1 LGIANL
7 NRLQKKM
14 NKGLLTM
21 KKPLLIAV
29 VLLVA
34 LLGSI
39 FGIKQ
44 WQQFSMQAGMGQ
56 AFPPTMVA
64 ATEVIQE
71 NWVPTLRAV
80 GSLDAT
86 NGINVAAEVGGIIKE
101 IVFTSGEQV
110 EQGTILIR
118 LDDAVDR
125 AALDALRADRRLAE
139 IKFNRQKD
147 LLKKKVTSKSEYDAS
162 KASFEAASARV
173 AEQEA
178 IINKKVIRA
187 PFSGLLGIREVD
199 LGQYLEPGNRIVSL
213 QALDPIYADYTLPER
228 YLHQVAVGQDVQVS
242 VEAMPGEIFRGTVSA
257 IDSDI
262 NRATRTLK
270 IRATLP
276 NSEQH
281 LRPGMFAEVVTLQAE
296 SQQVL
301 TVPRT
306 AISYN
311 TYGDFVYLITQQ
323 EDGPLMVKRQ
333 QVISGESRAG
343 HVAISEGLQA
353 GDRVVRAGLVKLR
366 DGMPISI
373 DNQVELEDARIS
385 GE

>member
-1 LGIANL
+1 
-7 NRLQKKM
+7 
-14 NKGLLTM
+14 M
-21 KKPLLIAV
+21 KKPLLIVV
-29 VLLVA
+29 VLLLV

-39 FGIKQ
+39 FGLKQ
-44 WQQFSMQAGMGQ
+44 WQQFSMQAQMSQ
-56 AFPPTMVA
+56 PRPPPVVA
-64 ATEVIQE
+64 ATEVTIQD
-71 NWVPTLRAV
+71 WVPTLRAV
-80 GSLDAT
+80 GTLVAT
-86 NGINVAAEVGGIIKE
+86 NGIDVAAEVGGIVKE
-101 IVFTSGEQV
+101 IVFSSGQRV

-118 LDDAVDR
+118 LDDTVDR

-139 IKFNRQKD
+139 IKFNRRKD
-147 LLKKKVTSKSEYDAS
+147 LLKKKVTSQSEYDES

-178 IINKKVIRA
+178 IIDKKVIRA

-199 LGQYLEPGNRIVSL
+199 LGQYLEPGTRIVGL
-213 QALDPIYADYTLPER
+213 EALDPIHVDYTLPER
-228 YLHQVAVGQDVQVS
+228 YLHQVAVGQK
-242 VEAMPGEIFRGTVSA
+242 VELKLEAVPGEIFQGNVSA
-257 IDSDI
+257 FDAGI
-262 NRATRTLK
+262 NQGTRTIR

-276 NSEQH
+276 NTDQR
-281 LRPGMFAEVVTLQAE
+281 LRPGMFAEVHTLQAE

-323 EDGPLMVKRQ
+323 QGGPLMVKRQ

-343 HVAISEGLQA
+343 FVAIQEGLQA

-366 DGMPISI
+366 DGMPITI
-373 DNQVELEDARIS
+373 DNQVELQDARIS

>member
-1 LGIANL
+1 
-7 NRLQKKM
+7 
-14 NKGLLTM
+14 M
-21 KKPLLIAV
+21 KKPLLIVV
-29 VLLVA
+29 VLLVV
-34 LLGSI
+34 LLGGI

-44 WQQFSMQAGMGQ
+44 WQQFSMQARMAQ
-56 AFPPTMVA
+56 PFPPATVA

-86 NGINVAAEVGGIIKE
+86 NGISVAAEVGGIIKE
-101 IVFTSGEQV
+101 IVFTSGERV

-125 AALDALRADRRLAE
+125 AALDALRADRRLAQ
-139 IKFNRQKD
+139 IKFNRSKD
-147 LLKKKVTSKSEYDAS
+147 LLKKQVTSKSEYDEAQ
-162 KASFEAASARV
+162 ALYEAALARV

-178 IINKKVIRA
+178 VINKKVIRA
-187 PFSGLLGIREVD
+187 PFSGLLGISEVD
-199 LGQYLEPGNRIVSL
+199 IGQYLEPGDRIVSL
-213 QALDPIYADYTLPER
+213 QALDPIYVDYTLPER
-228 YLHQVAVGQDVQVS
+228 YLHQVAVGQEVQVS

-257 IDSDI
+257 IDADI

-281 LRPGMFAEVVTLQAE
+281 LRPGMFAEVQTLRAE

-301 TVPRT
+301 TIPHT
-306 AISYN
+306 AVSYN
-311 TYGDFVYLITQQ
+311 TYGDFVYLIEPQQ
-323 EDGPLMVKRQ
+323 DGGLRVKRQ
-333 QVISGESRAG
+333 QVVSGQNRAG
-343 HVAISEGLQA
+343 RVAIKQGLKA
-353 GDRVVRAGLVKLR
+353 GDQVVRAGLVKLR
-366 DGMPISI
+366 DGMPVQI
-373 DNQVELEDARIS
+373 DNKIEMNDAEIK

>member
-1 LGIANL
+1 
-7 NRLQKKM
+7 M
-14 NKGLLTM
+14 NKR
-21 KKPLLIAV
+21 LLIVV
-29 VLLVA
+29 VLLVVM
-34 LLGSI
+34 LGSI

-44 WQQFSMQAGMGQ
+44 WQQFSMQAQMSQ
-56 AFPPTMVA
+56 PRPPPVVA
-64 ATEVIQE
+64 ATEVTIE

-80 GSLDAT
+80 GSMVAT
-86 NGINVAAEVGGIIKE
+86 NGIDVAAEVGGIVKE
-101 IVFTSGEQV
+101 IVFTSGEWA
-110 EQGTILIR
+110 EQGTILIH
-118 LDDAVDR
+118 LDDTVDS

-147 LLKKKVTSKSEYDAS
+147 LLKKKVTSKSEYDTS

-178 IINKKVIRA
+178 IIDKKVIRA

-199 LGQYLEPGNRIVSL
+199 LGQYLEPGTPIVGL
-213 QALDPIYADYTLPER
+213 EALDPIHVDYTLPER
-228 YLHQVAVGQDVQVS
+228 YLHQVSVGQV
-242 VEAMPGEIFRGTVSA
+242 VELKLEAIAGETFRGKVSA
-257 IDSDI
+257 IDAGV
-262 NRATRTLK
+262 NQGTRTLR
-270 IRATLP
+270 IRATLSNP
-276 NSEQH
+276 DQR
-281 LRPGMFAEVVTLQAE
+281 LRPGMFAEVHTLQAE

-311 TYGDFVYLITQQ
+311 TYGDFVYQITQP
-323 EDGPLMVKRQ
+323 EGGPLMVKRQ

-343 HVAISEGLQA
+343 RVSISEGLQA

-373 DNQVELEDARIS
+373 DNQVELQDARIS

>member
-1 LGIANL
+1 
-7 NRLQKKM
+7 
-14 NKGLLTM
+14 M
-21 KKPLLIAV
+21 KKPLLIVV

-44 WQQFSMQAGMGQ
+44 WQQYRMQVQMSQ
-56 AFPPTMVA
+56 PFPPPVVA
-64 ATEVIQE
+64 ATKVKQE
-71 NWVPTLRAV
+71 DWVPTLRSV
-80 GSLDAT
+80 GSLVAI
-86 NGINVAAEVGGIIKE
+86 NGIDVAAEVGGIVKE
-101 IVFTSGEQV
+101 IVFTSGGQV
-110 EQGTILIR
+110 EQGTILIH
-118 LDDAVDR
+118 LDNTVDR

-162 KASFEAASARV
+162 KASFEAAAARV

-178 IINKKVIRA
+178 IIDKKVIRA

-199 LGQYLEPGNRIVSL
+199 LGQYLQPGTRIVGL
-213 QALDPIYADYTLPER
+213 EALDPIHVDYTLPER
-228 YLHQVAVGQDVQVS
+228 HLHQVAVGQT
-242 VEAMPGEIFRGTVSA
+242 VEVKLEAVAGKIFRGQVSA
-257 IDSDI
+257 IDAGV
-262 NRATRTLK
+262 NQGTRTLR

-276 NSEQH
+276 NTDH
-281 LRPGMFAEVVTLQAE
+281 RLRPGMFAEVHTLQAQ

-311 TYGDFVYLITQQ
+311 TYGDFVYLITQP
-323 EDGPLMVKRQ
+323 EGGPLMVKRQ

-343 HVAISEGLQA
+343 RVAISEGLQA

-373 DNQVELEDARIS
+373 DNQVELQDARIS

>member
-1 LGIANL
+1 
-7 NRLQKKM
+7 
-14 NKGLLTM
+14 M
-21 KKPLLIAV
+21 KKPLLIVV
-29 VLLVA
+29 VLLVV
-34 LLGSI
+34 LLGGI

-44 WQQFSMQAGMGQ
+44 WQNYSMQAQMSQ
-56 AFPPTMVA
+56 PFPPPVVA
-64 ATEVIQE
+64 ATEVKLE

-80 GSLDAT
+80 GSLVAT
-86 NGINVAAEVGGIIKE
+86 NGIDVAAEVGGIVKE

-110 EQGTILIR
+110 EAGTILIR
-118 LDDAVDR
+118 LDDTVDR
-125 AALDALRADRRLAE
+125 AALDALRADRRLAQ

-147 LLKKKVTSKSEYDAS
+147 LLKKKVTSQSDYDAS

-178 IINKKVIRA
+178 IIDKKVIRA

-199 LGQYLEPGNRIVSL
+199 LGQYLEPGTRIVGL
-213 QALDPIYADYTLPER
+213 EALDPIHVDYTLPER
-228 YLHQVAVGQDVQVS
+228 NLHQVAVGQG
-242 VEAMPGEIFRGTVSA
+242 VEVKLEAVPGEIFRGNVSA
-257 IDSDI
+257 IDAGV
-262 NRATRTLK
+262 NQGTRTLR

-276 NSEQH
+276 NSDQR
-281 LRPGMFAEVVTLQAE
+281 LRPGMFAEVHTLQAQ

-323 EDGPLMVKRQ
+323 EGGPLMVKRQ

-343 HVAISEGLQA
+343 HVAIQQGLQA

-366 DGMPISI
+366 DGMPIRI
-373 DNQVELEDARIS
+373 DNQVELQDARIS

>member
-1 LGIANL
+1 
-7 NRLQKKM
+7 
-14 NKGLLTM
+14 M
-21 KKPLLIAV
+21 KKPLLIVV
-29 VLLVA
+29 VLLVV

-44 WQQFSMQAGMGQ
+44 WQQYSMQARMSQ
-56 AFPPTMVA
+56 PFPPPVVA
-64 ATEVIQE
+64 ATEVTMEDWI
-71 NWVPTLRAV
+71 PTLRAV
-80 GSLDAT
+80 GSLVAT
-86 NGINVAAEVGGIIKE
+86 NGIDVAAEVGGIVKD
-101 IVFTSGEQV
+101 IVFTSGERV
-110 EQGTILIR
+110 EQGTVLIH
-118 LDDAVDR
+118 LDDTVDS

-147 LLKKKVTSKSEYDAS
+147 LLKKQVTSKSEYDTS

-178 IINKKVIRA
+178 IIDKKVIRA

-199 LGQYLEPGNRIVSL
+199 LGQYLEPGTRIVGL
-213 QALDPIYADYTLPER
+213 VALDPIHVDYTLPER
-228 YLHQVAVGQDVQVS
+228 HLHQVAVGQT
-242 VEAMPGEIFRGTVSA
+242 VEVKLEAVAGEIFRGQVSA
-257 IDSDI
+257 IDAGV
-262 NRATRTLK
+262 NQGTRTLR

-276 NSEQH
+276 NTDQR
-281 LRPGMFAEVVTLQAE
+281 LRPGMFAEVHTLQAE

-311 TYGDFVYLITQQ
+311 TYGDFVYLITQP
-323 EDGPLMVKRQ
+323 EGGPLIAKRQ

-343 HVAISEGLQA
+343 RVAIREGLQA

-366 DGMPISI
+366 DGMPLSI
-373 DNQVELEDARIS
+373 DNQVELQDARIS